1 MYKIEKLKRQLEVQ
15 NNDYK
20 NFRFKTFEELLFVNT
35 VLESAVEE
43 SHFGL
48 EGKEFLISTIYDD
61 RKETESSYILWVS
74 SDEANIYFISVVR
87 SLLLDDGVKP
97 SDSEMSKALHEFIN
111 TCSINQYELPA
122 TVN

>member
-1 MYKIEKLKRQLEVQ
+1 MYKIEKIKRQLEVQ

-20 NFRFKTFEELLFVNT
+20 NFRFKTLEELLFVNT

-61 RKETESSYILWVS
+61 RKETESSYIL
-74 SDEANIYFISVVR
+74 
-87 SLLLDDGVKP
+87 
-97 SDSEMSKALHEFIN
+97 
-111 TCSINQYELPA
+111 
-122 TVN
+122 